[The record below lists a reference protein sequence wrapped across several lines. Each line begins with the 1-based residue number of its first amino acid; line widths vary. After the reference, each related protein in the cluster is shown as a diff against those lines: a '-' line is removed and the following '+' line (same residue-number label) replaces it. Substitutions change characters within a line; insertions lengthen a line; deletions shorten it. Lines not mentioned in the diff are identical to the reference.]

1 MRGRP
6 ETIHLIGICGT
17 GMAGLACMLKDLGHR
32 VTGSDENIYPPMS
45 DVLER
50 AGIEVA
56 PFHPRNVAGQ
66 LDCVV
71 LGAGVARANSE
82 AVAAV
87 GRGHRV
93 CSYPEA
99 LARYVLEG
107 RDVHVVAGTH
117 GKTTTAS
124 MLAWIHETAGRH
136 PGFFIGGL
144 PKNFGVNAKLPD
156 GGPVIVE
163 GDEFK
168 SSNLDPEPKFL
179 NYRPH
184 LAIVTN
190 IEFDHADVFADF
202 RAVVGAFAGLARS
215 VGESG
220 MLITSARPAVVE
232 ELRRHAR
239 CRVITVGEESGSDWQ
254 VTRGREG
261 SEHTVEVRS
270 SGPDATLLGPFAL
283 QVVGAHN
290 ADNAALASVAAH
302 RACVDSTAIVRAME
316 SFAGVSRRLD
326 VVKEVGGIRLID
338 DFAHHP
344 TEVAASIS
352 ALKEHSPARRVWA
365 IFEPRSTTS
374 RRPLFQDDYRRALG
388 HADRVTIASAKPWP
402 DGARTLDS
410 ARLAR
415 AICADGVHATFA
427 ESTDMIVNEV
437 GIELEPGTDVLVMS
451 SGPFDGLVGKIR
463 RALDARGRQHP
474 SDVSLKP

>member
-1 MRGRP
+1 VPDRP

-17 GMAGLACMLKDLGHR
+17 GMAGLACMLKDLGHH

-45 DVLER
+45 GVLER

-56 PFHPRNVAGQ
+56 PFHPSNVARQ
-66 LDCVV
+66 LDCIV

-87 GRGHRV
+87 GQGHRV

-99 LARYVLEG
+99 LARYVLDG
-107 RDVHVVAGTH
+107 RDAHVVAGTH

-124 MLAWIHETAGRH
+124 MLAWIHETAGRR

-144 PKNFGVNAKLPD
+144 PRNFGVNAKLPD

-179 NYRPH
+179 KYRPH

-190 IEFDHADVFADF
+190 IEFDHADVFVDF
-202 RAVVGAFAGLARS
+202 RAVVEAFAALTRS
-215 VGESG
+215 IDESG
-220 MLITSARPAVVE
+220 VLITSVRPALVE

-239 CRVITVGEESGSDWQ
+239 CRVITVGRDPGADWQ
-254 VTRGREG
+254 VTRRREHG
-261 SEHTVEVRS
+261 AHIVEVRPRS
-270 SGPDATLLGPFAL
+270 PDATPLGPFAL
-283 QVVGAHN
+283 QVAGAHN
-290 ADNAALASVAAH
+290 ADNAAIASVAAH
-302 RACVDSTAIVRAME
+302 SASVGNPAIIRAME
-316 SFAGVSRRLD
+316 SFAGVTRRLD
-326 VVKEVGGIRLID
+326 IVKEIGGVRLID

-352 ALKEHSPARRVWA
+352 ALKECNPERCVWA

-374 RRPLFQDDYRRALG
+374 RRPMFQDDYCRALG
-388 HADRVTIASAKPWP
+388 LADRVTIAVARPWP

-410 ARLAR
+410 ATLAKALCR
-415 AICADGVHATFA
+415 DGVHATVA
-427 ESTDMIVNEV
+427 DSTDVIVDEMCA
-437 GIELEPGTDVLVMS
+437 ELGPETDVLVMS
-451 SGPFDGLVGKIR
+451 SGPFDGLVGKVL
-463 RALDARGRQHP
+463 RALAARG
-474 SDVSLKP
+474 